1 MTLPAIISMELLK
14 LKRSR
19 ITWLSMLGFALIPLF
34 SILFMAV
41 LKDPAM
47 GRKLGLL
54 ATKARW
60 TAGSADWPTFISMIQ
75 QGAGVAG
82 MILVG
87 VVASYVFGREY
98 TEGTAKNLLAL
109 PVRRYWFVVGKIVVV
124 SIWLAGMALVFLLEA
139 FVLGMVLGLP
149 LYSHVLAAHCVET
162 VLATTGLALLL
173 APVFGWI
180 AVASKGY
187 LAPIGATIAAMLMG
201 SIFGATGWGK
211 WFPWS
216 IVPILGGA
224 AGPDAAKELGAGSL
238 IVMVVVFIAGI
249 ICTMLQIEKADNT
262 Q

>member
-1 MTLPAIISMELLK
+1 MTLPTVISTELLK

-19 ITWLSMLGFALIPLF
+19 ITWLSLLGFALIPLVGT
-34 SILFMAV
+34 LFLAI
-41 LKDPAM
+41 LKDPAL

-54 ATKARW
+54 ATKARLA
-60 TAGSADWPTFISMIQ
+60 AGSAEWPTYFSMIQ

-87 VVASYVFGREY
+87 IIGSYIFGREY

-109 PVRRYWFVVGKIVVV
+109 PVRRSWFVIGKTAVAC
-124 SIWLAGMALVFLLEA
+124 IWLACITLVFLLEA
-139 FVLGMVLGLP
+139 FALGAVLGLP
-149 LYSHVLAAHCVET
+149 SYSLDLAVRCVET
-162 VLATTGLALLL
+162 VLATMGLALLL
-173 APVFGWI
+173 GPVFGWI

-187 LAPIGATIAAMLMG
+187 LAPIGATFVAMFLG
-201 SIFGATGWGK
+201 TVFGATGWGK

-224 AGPDAAKELGAGSL
+224 AGPDAAKELGAGSF
-238 IVMVVVFIAGI
+238 IVVASVFVAGI
-249 ICTMLQIEKADNT
+249 LGAMIQMEKADNT